1 MTSETPT
8 PESSGAA
15 QSGAAAP
22 ARGNRCGMGDRHIH
36 RDDVRQIWRECQS
49 ESFWYRA
56 LPISVTSMAI
66 TGALIYKGV
75 WSASKRF
82 GPFPKL
88 ALAGVLGFAVGKASY
103 ARTCRARFESLGPD
117 FGPGFR
123 PGFGPGFGPW
133 SRRPDFAPGHR
144 HCHHVCE
151 ECKRQEAPAPAQAQ
165 AQPAQ
170 S

>member
-1 MTSETPT
+1 MTTETP
-8 PESSGAA
+8 EGSGAA
-15 QSGAAAP
+15 QTAAP
-22 ARGNRCGMGDRHIH
+22 ARDRKCGMGDRHIH

-56 LPISVTSMAI
+56 LPLSVTSMAV
-66 TGALIYKGV
+66 TGALIYQGIWK
-75 WSASKRF
+75 ASKRF

-103 ARTCRARFESLGPD
+103 ARTCRKKFERLGPYT
-117 FGPGFR
+117 GP
-123 PGFGPGFGPW
+123 PGVGPW

-144 HCHHVCE
+144 HCHHMCE
-151 ECKRQEAPAPAQAQ
+151 ECKRQEAQPTATAQ
-165 AQPAQ
+165 AQPTQ